1 MTQTPDITPEN
12 VERFH
17 AVTSLISDHITF
29 CSEHGLAKISEA
41 ELAGKDLISLV
52 RASDYDAL
60 SARLAEVEA
69 SLLSATMDGYDMA
82 KHEYRDRIKELEAKR
97 VKAVNL
103 IVFLDENY
111 IHAFGDTA
119 RQKIRELYAEL
130 TSTCCLGL
138 PDAECANVPSDQ
150 CAGRGAKGESDE

>member
-1 MTQTPDITPEN
+1 MIKTPDITPEA
-12 VERFH
+12 VENHCRNIH
-17 AVTSLISDHITF
+17 DYITANKLYAP
-29 CSEHGLAKISEA
+29 HGVAWQSAMRTLAT
-41 ELAGKDLISLV
+41 
-52 RASDYDAL
+52 
-60 SARLAEVEA
+60 RLAEVEA
-69 SLLSATMDGYDMA
+69 ENADLREGLTAAYLAGSYDTQNKLKA
-82 KHEYRDRIKELEAKR
+82 AEARIEELEAKR

-130 TSTCCLGL
+130 TSTCCLNL

-150 CAGRGAKGESDE
+150 CAGRGVKGEPT